1 MSVDLRNFIQI
12 NLKYFQ
18 AKPLNRTRDTAVL
31 ISTNPQV
38 TVNGTYTYYDAY
50 KTAVGDVTTLDKY
63 VDCFFKNGG
72 IKLHIIGGC
81 DVDGKKYETWNG
93 TTWSDPSDTKPTTE
107 KQEIPVRDGDYYS
120 TGDDPV
126 TYHIWSAT
134 NMNWSE
140 STQAGSGS
148 LLSLVNGNWFEFDDP
163 SELIDWIYSQ
173 VVALPY
179 TEIVI
184 TSDCSEEVMREV
196 QKKSTAVNLI
206 PNAITDTSTTTEL
219 SGYKE
224 KMYIT
229 STNDSSLVI
238 SEQEAATLTNY
249 VIKYGGKGIE
259 MAAAAYLTQVNIS
272 NSKTIADYC
281 YTIENV
287 SMFEGS
293 VVDDNDLVVSL
304 ANKHFNVNTTLVN
317 ATRNIMGDTISGLD
331 MMNYYIHIIL
341 TQTLTE
347 RIMTVLASKIKYDKS
362 GVNKVINAMIQ
373 ELDIYK
379 NNGYLSIDDIWTEED
394 LYYTFNNVDY
404 LVCKRNTPLT
414 TGYKITILPL
424 SSLTTD
430 QKQAHV
436 FPPIYVLIS
445 DSISIRQIVISGDIY

>member
-31 ISTNPQV
+31 ISTDPNIV
-38 TVNGTYTYYDAY
+38 VNDTYTYYDAY
-50 KTAVGDVTTLDKY
+50 KTAVGNVTTLDKY

-81 DVDGKKYETWNG
+81 TTDVEED
-93 TTWSDPSDTKPTTE
+93 
-107 KQEIPVRDGDYYS
+107 V
-120 TGDDPV
+120 
-126 TYHIWSAT
+126 
-134 NMNWSE
+134 
-140 STQAGSGS
+140 
-148 LLSLVNGNWFEFDDP
+148 
-163 SELIDWIYSQ
+163 IDWIYDQ

-206 PNAITDTSTTTEL
+206 PNAITNTSTTTEL

-238 SEQEAATLTNY
+238 PEEEAATLTNY
-249 VIKYGGKGIE
+249 IIKYGEKGIE

-287 SMFEGS
+287 SMFTNS

-414 TGYKITILPL
+414 TGYKVTILPL
-424 SSLTTD
+424 SSLTTE

>member
-31 ISTNPQV
+31 VSINPQV
-38 TVNGTYTYYDAY
+38 PVNATYTYYDAY
-50 KTAVGDVTTLDKY
+50 KAAVGEVTTLDKY

-81 DVDGKKYETWNG
+81 DVDSKMYEVWG
-93 TTWSDPSDTKPTTE
+93 GESWSEPTSSKPTEGT
-107 KQEIPVRDGDYYS
+107 EIPVNNGDYYQEVD
-120 TGDDPV
+120 G
-126 TYHIWSAT
+126 YHIWSLSTAT
-134 NMNWSE
+134 WVLSATKPTEGNNITS
-140 STQAGSGS
+140 Q
-148 LLSLVNGNWFEFDDP
+148 LLSGVWFKYDN
-163 SELIDWIYSQ
+163 SNAIVDWIYDQ

-206 PNAITDTSTTTEL
+206 PNAITNTSTTTEL

-238 SEQEAATLTNY
+238 PEKEAATLTNY
-249 VIKYGGKGIE
+249 IIKYGEKGIE

-287 SMFEGS
+287 SMFTNS
-293 VVDDNDLVVSL
+293 VVDDNDLVVLL

-414 TGYKITILPL
+414 TGYKVTILPL
-424 SSLTTD
+424 SSLTTG